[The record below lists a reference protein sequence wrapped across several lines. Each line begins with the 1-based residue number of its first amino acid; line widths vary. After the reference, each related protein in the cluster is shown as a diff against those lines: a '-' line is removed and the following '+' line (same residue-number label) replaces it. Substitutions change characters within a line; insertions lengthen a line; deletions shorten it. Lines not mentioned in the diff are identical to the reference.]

1 MVRCDSCA
9 ASISASFE
17 KKPDVPG
24 TAISAIVPIN
34 AVQYVQ
40 GMYFFSPPILRMS
53 CS

>member
-1 MVRCDSCA
+1 MCDACT

-24 TAISAIVPIN
+24 KPISASEPISD
-34 AVQYVQ
+34 VQYVI
-40 GMYFFSPPILRMS
+40 GMYFFRPPILRMS